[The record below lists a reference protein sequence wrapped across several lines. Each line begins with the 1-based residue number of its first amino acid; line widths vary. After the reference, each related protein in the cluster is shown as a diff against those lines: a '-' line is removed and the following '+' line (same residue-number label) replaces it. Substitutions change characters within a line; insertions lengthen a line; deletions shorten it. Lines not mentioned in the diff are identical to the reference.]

1 MKKYIKMLAVI
12 GTAFLLSISANAE
25 DITNTGYDYENH
37 TVSVNELN
45 ETPLDEQELTVLI
58 VKGDKTADDAVI
70 EGTDIYFV
78 DQVNGSAF
86 SAFKNLGVKGG
97 ALEAGEYTIIAGGEN
112 IDEAGIKELF
122 IVGNKEDKVPSSI
135 SGKTITYGEVRN
147 VQITQ
152 NGEKYDYKCICDF
165 DGNSLNLSKVG
176 WIFQQKNGDS
186 WQHLFKSISNV
197 TGNEE
202 EDTITTSIDAE
213 ISIGLVIYGL
223 PVNPAENFFTAIP
236 CQVQD

>member
-1 MKKYIKMLAVI
+1 MKKYIKLLAVI
-12 GTAFLLSISANAE
+12 GAAFLLSLTVNAE
-25 DITNTGYDYENH
+25 DITKTGYDYEDH

-45 ETPLDEQELTVLI
+45 GTQLDEQELTVLI

-112 IDEAGIKELF
+112 IEQAGIKELF
-122 IVGNKEDKVPSSI
+122 VVGNKEDKVPTAI
-135 SGKTITYGEVRN
+135 ADKTITYGEVRN
-147 VQITQ
+147 VQITS
-152 NGEKYDYKCICDF
+152 NDNKYNYSCICDF
-165 DGNSLNLSKVG
+165 DGNSLNLSKIG
-176 WIFQQKNGDS
+176 WIFQQKSGDS
-186 WQHLFKSISNV
+186 WQHLYKTI
-197 TGNEE
+197 GNTTEN
-202 EDTITTSIDAE
+202 DTISTSIDAE